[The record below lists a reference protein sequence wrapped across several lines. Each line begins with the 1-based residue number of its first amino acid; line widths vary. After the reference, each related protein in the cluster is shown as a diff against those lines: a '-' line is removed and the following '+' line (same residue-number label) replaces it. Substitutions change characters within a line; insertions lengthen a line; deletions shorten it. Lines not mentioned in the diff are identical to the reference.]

1 MKKTI
6 VLFIFFSISLLPI
19 IFAQDHT
26 IQNNSTSVTILPSS
40 ISTKHKSTPVGGSD
54 KSIALGKDALQSQT
68 VARENNIAIGL
79 NALYNN
85 ALGITNDTQATNNIA
100 LGNYALTSHRTGQLN
115 IGLGHYAQYQN
126 QTGMDN
132 IGIGNIALYSNLGG
146 NANIGIG
153 YGALYAN
160 KNSGNLGIGTR
171 ALSANINNTRNLAI
185 GYEAMKDLY
194 QILVSQEFVDS
205 STNNIAIGYKSM
217 TKAVQGFDNTIIGTY
232 SMANVGS
239 GSINTAIGTY
249 ALQGGASSSFSSNVA
264 LGAYSQMNTVSGSG
278 NVAVG
283 IQSLYS
289 NTSGEYNVAVGTL
302 AGYTETG
309 SNKLYIEN
317 TSSATPL
324 IGGDFAVDR
333 VGINRSVA
341 AISSTN
347 FTFQVGGDA
356 SKNSPG
362 SWSGHSDKRLKK
374 NIHALNSA
382 DMLNKLLQ
390 LQGVTYEWN
399 DKFTQTQRPTGVQM
413 GFIAQNIESVFPD
426 KIKKDAN
433 GFLMTAYSEY
443 DPIFVEAI
451 RELHQ
456 MITEL
461 KGENKL
467 LKSNLEALRNDI
479 LHSHNSKL
487 IADEK

>member
-1 MKKTI
+1 MKKTLI
-6 VLFIFFSISLLPI
+6 LLLCFNGGLLPI

-26 IQNNSTSVTILPSS
+26 IQNNTTSVTILPTS
-40 ISTKHKSTPVGGSD
+40 ISTKHISTPAGGSD
-54 KSIALGKDALQSQT
+54 KSIAIGKDALQSQT
-68 VARENNIAIGL
+68 IARENNIAIGL
-79 NALYNN
+79 NALYSN
-85 ALGITNDTQATNNIA
+85 ALGTSNDTQATNNIA
-100 LGNYALTSHRTGQLN
+100 LGNYSLTNHRTGQLN
-115 IGLGHYAQYQN
+115 LGLGHYTQYQN
-126 QTGMDN
+126 QTGVDN
-132 IGIGNIALYSNLGG
+132 ISIGHAALYSNLGG

-153 YGALYAN
+153 YAALHAN
-160 KNSGNLGIGTR
+160 KNSWNLGIGTR
-171 ALSANINNTRNLAI
+171 ALSANINNPRNLAI

-194 QILVSQEFVDS
+194 QILVTQEFTDS
-205 STNNIAIGYKSM
+205 STNNIAIGYQSM
-217 TKAVQGFDNTIIGTY
+217 TKAVQGFENTVVGSY
-232 SMANVGS
+232 SMANAVSGS
-239 GSINTAIGTY
+239 GNTALGTY
-249 ALQGGASSSFSSNVA
+249 ALRGGTNSSFSSNVA
-264 LGAYSQMNTVSGSG
+264 LGTYSQWSLVSGSG

-283 IQSLYS
+283 SQSLFT
-289 NTSGEYNVAVGTL
+289 NASGEYNVAIGNL
-302 AGYTETG
+302 AGYPETG

-324 IGGDFAVDR
+324 IGGDFAADK

-374 NIHALNSA
+374 NIQGLNSA
-382 DMLNKLLQ
+382 EMLNKLLQ
-390 LQGVTYEWN
+390 LKGVTYEWN
-399 DKFTQTQRPTGVQM
+399 DTFTQTQRPTGIQM

-433 GFLMTAYSEY
+433 GFLMTAYSDY

-461 KGENKL
+461 KTENKL

-487 IADEK
+487 ISDEK